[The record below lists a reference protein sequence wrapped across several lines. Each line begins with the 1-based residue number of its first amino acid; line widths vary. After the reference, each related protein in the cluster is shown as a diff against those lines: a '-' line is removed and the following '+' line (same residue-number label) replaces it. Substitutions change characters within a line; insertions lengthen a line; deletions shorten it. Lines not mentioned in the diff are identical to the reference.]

1 MTGARNSPKASY
13 RETRQARVLISFSI
27 ESESLMRDIKTAFSP
42 FIASPFPLELLGR
55 LKGRNLCKSS
65 DEEDIHHS
73 HHNCKGA
80 HKRITQEEA
89 DAFLVSDYA
98 YAVFRAPYK

>member
-1 MTGARNSPKASY
+1 
-13 RETRQARVLISFSI
+13 
-27 ESESLMRDIKTAFSP
+27 MRDMKTAFSP
-42 FIASPFPLELLGR
+42 FIASPFPLGLLGR
-55 LKGRNLCKSS
+55 LKGRKPRKS

-98 YAVFRAPYK
+98 YAVFAPLINKVQLWYLPL